1 MIQEFKGN
9 EFGLDCSMRFSNTNT
24 YKLNHG
30 WVRGGESAF
39 NEVPWGV
46 VRKAPDKSLT
56 AWGRA
61 ETSAPFPPPKTV
73 KPDTVAAASGCLG
86 QSSKH
91 SCESQEDLIQI

>member
-1 MIQEFKGN
+1 
-9 EFGLDCSMRFSNTNT
+9 MRFSNTNT

>member
-1 MIQEFKGN
+1 MIQEFREN

-30 WVRGGESAF
+30 WVRGESVF

-61 ETSAPFPPPKTV
+61 ETSAPFPVPKTV
-73 KPDTVAAASGCLG
+73 KPDAVAAASVCLG

-91 SCESQEDLIQI
+91 SCESWEDMIKI